1 MSIEVEKLVFRS
13 RQIDVVLDD
22 GTPAWPL
29 RIHPAVQQHF
39 EALTAEVAALRP
51 EAAEMAVLRAQ
62 AERAG
67 ENPKSLLAGMVR
79 KIERLTD
86 ALETERAVSSQRIA
100 ELRREVAVT
109 EKTARRD
116 AFQTAVKLARE
127 PYERCARC
135 GPAEAVDVLCE
146 VVGRLESQASLME
159 MQVARMTG

>member
-1 MSIEVEKLVFRS
+1 MSIEVERLVFAH
-13 RQIDVVLDD
+13 RQIMVHLDD
-22 GTPAWPL
+22 GTPPWPL
-29 RIHPAVQQHF
+29 RLNDAVQRYIQG
-39 EALTAEVAALRP
+39 LVAEVADLQPA
-51 EAAEMAVLRAQ
+51 AAELADLRLY

-67 ENPKSLLAGMVR
+67 YKPMEFLTEMVR
-79 KIERLTD
+79 KIERLSQT
-86 ALETERAVSSQRIA
+86 LETERAVSSQQIA
-100 ELRREVAVT
+100 ELRNEIGVV